1 MGVHCK
7 TSNNA
12 CYSELGRLPVIKKII
27 TFATKYLDHLISLE
41 HTLAHDIFIKT
52 KETNTWFM
60 HIKTCLNNLG
70 FSYLTNFNVSLRPV
84 LGIVKQ
90 RVHDQ
95 ILQEQNAS
103 VMNSSKLSFYRNFCL
118 NNKRAHY
125 VDKLESLHDRSFLA
139 KIRWSAHDL
148 EIEKGRYIET
158 NKNDRLC
165 KICQNSDI
173 ENEKHFILH
182 CPKYEAQRKIFLTKL
197 STFPNFKQTIHNND
211 NLLKLLM
218 KTSCKRVLKILSSFL
233 CQISDIRKNVLAM
246 NE

>member
-1 MGVHCK
+1 M
-7 TSNNA
+7 
-12 CYSELGRLPVIKKII
+12 I
-27 TFATKYLDHLISLE
+27 F
-41 HTLAHDIFIKT
+41 FIKT
-52 KETNTWFM
+52 KETNTWSM
-60 HIKTCLNNLG
+60 YMKTCLNNLG
-70 FSYLTNFNVSLRPV
+70 FSYLTNFNVSLKPV

-90 RVHDQ
+90 RIHDQ

-103 VMNSSKLSFYRNFCL
+103 VRNSSKLSFYRNFCL

-139 KIRWSAHDL
+139 KIRLSAHNL

-218 KTSCKRVLKILSSFL
+218 KTSCKSVLKILSSFL